1 MSIASHGW
9 ILFSQ
14 IGKEVMEVLSWNNC
28 TISVVQQQMFG
39 GGARHVTCEF
49 LCGHVS
55 AFKGSWIGLKEPP
68 GWKSRKCLHSTN
80 LYFWSHIL
88 VPPKHHP
95 GQLGHYGSPRKMVRG
110 DPRGDLL
117 IKKAP
122 KLLWE
127 QVFCIQNS
135 FGPLYW
141 AIFEIPNSQGTST
154 KFPSHFKT

>member
-1 MSIASHGW
+1 MSIVSHGW

-14 IGKEVMEVLSWNNC
+14 IGKEVMEVPSWNNC
-28 TISVVQQQMFG
+28 TISVVQQQMLG
-39 GGARHVTCEF
+39 GGACEF

-88 VPPKHHP
+88 VPLKHHP

-141 AIFEIPNSQGTST
+141 AIPIAKAPQQNFRHILRPRATCR
-154 KFPSHFKT
+154 

>member
-14 IGKEVMEVLSWNNC
+14 IGKEVMEVLSWNHVLFLWYSSRC
-28 TISVVQQQMFG
+28 LVVV
-39 GGARHVTCEF
+39 HVNFCPDMCPHLKALE
-49 LCGHVS
+49 LVS
-55 AFKGSWIGLKEPP
+55 RSLLAVEEV
-68 GWKSRKCLHSTN
+68 STN
-80 LYFWSHIL
+80 LYSRPHIL
-88 VPPKHHP
+88 VPLKHHP

-135 FGPLYW
+135 FGPLHW
-141 AIFEIPNSQGTST
+141 AIFEIPNSQGTS
-154 KFPSHFKT
+154 